1 MEKAYLQALSVVVGA
16 ELRYVAIITTNA
28 RYLDTTTNTS
38 ISIPDTPTPTAAGHS
53 KKSHASEEEPH
64 PTAAIKAELA
74 RPYYLCIGKHS
85 FCILD
90 REMSGNSA
98 HVVGGYL
105 IKVPFRGILQVRTCG
120 SNKDAVSIDIQP
132 NQAVVPCG
140 CTLPPSIYIRS
151 GSSDR
156 IVQQL
161 RICWKADNM
170 YRTLSVKDLFVEQTP
185 NLLNR
190 VVQNLNMDED
200 HLPDSWIDGDSST
213 MQREGFS
220 AQAPMPQLKMFETR
234 SYMFYAP
241 KDFSQ
246 VGRKDSGHFV
256 RAGGSSSSSGGR
268 NGKSSSSSSASS
280 SLETLICREFKRVQ
294 FDSTEVA
301 NVYDKASIKTV
312 CEHYVRTEIAPTL
325 QTFRHLDRPK
335 QIMKRGNACGD
346 PASWD
351 AWMVVLR
358 TGESSSQR
366 RLQHEDESNEGEE
379 RGDASMY
386 ANR

>member
-1 MEKAYLQALSVVVGA
+1 MPNTKSKKSHTIDKKMEKAYLQALSVVVGA

-170 YRTLSVKDLFVEQTP
+170 YRTLSVKDLLVQKKP
-185 NLLNR
+185 NLLIQVEGKYSKRRRSNVAVIIDRIVFISSFLFYCLLLNHSFQTNPNR
-190 VVQNLNMDED
+190 ITNCFELFSLSQLYNNLQL
-200 HLPDSWIDGDSST
+200 HCSCVAILI
-213 MQREGFS
+213 FS
-220 AQAPMPQLKMFETR
+220 
-234 SYMFYAP
+234 
-241 KDFSQ
+241 
-246 VGRKDSGHFV
+246 
-256 RAGGSSSSSGGR
+256 
-268 NGKSSSSSSASS
+268 
-280 SLETLICREFKRVQ
+280 
-294 FDSTEVA
+294 
-301 NVYDKASIKTV
+301 
-312 CEHYVRTEIAPTL
+312 
-325 QTFRHLDRPK
+325 
-335 QIMKRGNACGD
+335 
-346 PASWD
+346 
-351 AWMVVLR
+351 
-358 TGESSSQR
+358 
-366 RLQHEDESNEGEE
+366 
-379 RGDASMY
+379 
-386 ANR
+386 